1 MGNMLYNGVELPDI
15 NEVWTDKVTYPYAC
29 ILFYDNTIYCLFLST
44 DKLCRLGSSLVG
56 CKDGAIKG
64 IQYQMEDGSWSFL
77 MNRDFGATSG
87 AAYAPAI
94 WSSYDFNYSD
104 GSLILAATDPVDPN
118 APTEPVWQF
127 NLQDFLSGIAA
138 GAASRGVMKRKPIAY
153 LYNGVQLPPLP
164 EVEGYEYMTIQP
176 VDDNYV
182 LRAYKE
188 KPSAYE
194 GSVAIFYGIPSSV
207 ETECLTGNLNVDKT
221 GWSYTTWTTG
231 TSSLMYYKEESI
243 LNTLKPIFWT
253 NTDIY
258 DLDGSLWL
266 SASEPVPVYGGGN

>member
-15 NEVWTDKVTYPYAC
+15 NEVWTNKETYPYAC

-104 GSLILAATDPVDPN
+104 GSLILAASDPVDPN
-118 APTEPVWQF
+118 APTEPTWTF
-127 NLQDFLSGIAA
+127 NLQDFLSGMASA
-138 GAASRGVMKRKPIAY
+138 AASRGVLRRTPIAY
-153 LYNGVQLPPLP
+153 LYSGVQLPGLP
-164 EVEGYEYMTIQP
+164 EVEGFEYKVIEHYKDSTYFVNLSKVKPTTRLIDDGVTP
-176 VDDNYV
+176 VIEAIGENGDVKSYVSEGNGWRELLTTNHLYV
-182 LRAYKE
+182 LSKDFIWA
-188 KPSAYE
+188 
-194 GSVAIFYGIPSSV
+194 
-207 ETECLTGNLNVDKT
+207 NVDIVNGDISFIST
-221 GWSYTTWTTG
+221 D
-231 TSSLMYYKEESI
+231 
-243 LNTLKPIFWT
+243 PI
-253 NTDIY
+253 
-258 DLDGSLWL
+258 
-266 SASEPVPVYGGGN
+266 PVYE